1 MEKIGV
7 MKKNDFIPYM
17 NDTEIV
23 HLMRYIDKEKNVL
36 EIGGGHSTVF
46 LSKLVKRI
54 TTIEHNV
61 EWGSKLY
68 TILKEL
74 ELPADIRIIPP
85 NFPQNHPFEPAKDG
99 QFDNYIEYIKKF
111 DDLYDI
117 VIVDGRDRVRCV
129 EASIKNLKN
138 DGILIVHDFW
148 NRTKYHS
155 ILNNPQ
161 LELIR
166 EDNSY
171 PSKEIRDTIVV
182 FRKKDL

>member
-1 MEKIGV
+1 

-23 HLMRYIDKEKNVL
+23 HLMRYIDKEKDVL

-46 LSKLVKRI
+46 LSKLVKKI
-54 TTIEHNV
+54 TTIEHNA

-68 TILKEL
+68 SILKEL
-74 ELPADIRIIPP
+74 ELPIDIRIIPP
-85 NFPQNHPFEPAKDG
+85 NFPQTHPFEPAKAG
-99 QFDNYIEYIKKF
+99 QFDNYVDYINKF

-129 EASIKNLKN
+129 GASIKNLKTG
-138 DGILIVHDFW
+138 GILIVHDFW
-148 NRTKYHS
+148 NRVKYHT
-155 ILNNPQ
+155 ILNNNQ

-171 PSKEIRDTIVV
+171 PNKEITDTIVV
-182 FRKKDL
+182 FRKKDLEL